1 MDCWYSLKSRWQP
14 WRSPFHLT
22 RARAGPNALPPDL
35 GLVGCPKH
43 HLLHALVDH
52 AYSVFPEKKKS
63 QRKFLPSRLY
73 EYIRHLWKIARITPV
88 FFLFSVQCFRKG
100 PQLQTWSACR
110 PMCWNGR
117 HLGRISLERP
127 YFPMLMPDYIIEGN
141 TQAAAQG
148 NSWQDGVNA
157 LVML

>member
-1 MDCWYSLKSRWQP
+1 MVFFKISLAALKVTVPLDQGKSWSQCSASWPRFSWLPEASPTTCSRWP
-14 WRSPFHLT
+14 CL
-22 RARAGPNALPPDL
+22 L
-35 GLVGCPKH
+35 GL
-43 HLLHALVDH
+43 
-52 AYSVFPEKKKS
+52 SRKKKS
-63 QRKFLPSRLY
+63 QRKFLPSRPY